1 MPYIGN
7 TPTTQSFSSGTDYFN
22 GNASQTAFTL
32 SRAVASINDVQV
44 VVNNV
49 AQAPNSGYTISGNT
63 LTFDAAPSIGTNN
76 VYVRYLSTTTQV
88 ITPNQNTVSYASL
101 NTDMQQDIGASFKN
115 RIING
120 DMRIDQRNAGASIA
134 NATVFSWPVDRFR
147 MTSVTN
153 NTATLQ
159 RVEDAPANTSFMYS
173 TRITCTA
180 GQTLNSTSYHN
191 FGQPIEGS
199 NVADFKF
206 GTAAARTITVSFW
219 VKSSL
224 TGTFGGSI
232 NSFVSSPVRS
242 YVFQY
247 AISTANTWEYKTVTI
262 PGDVAGTW
270 PKTTSAGLYLLF
282 VLGEGSQNATATP
295 NTWLDA
301 DRRFVTGNVMPMTVT
316 GSTWQ
321 MTGVQVELGS
331 TATAFDYRSI
341 GTELALCQRYCF
353 VITYDANNPVL
364 FTGYWGTANALEG
377 FQYFPVT
384 MRTIPT
390 LTVPTIGSLYCLEA
404 QVAWRQATGI
414 SIGEGSGN
422 GVKVAISCA
431 TNNSFAKGQG
441 GTGGLRAAGNV
452 QFNSEL

>member
-22 GNASQTAFTL
+22 GNASQVAFTL

-134 NATVFSWPVDRFR
+134 NATVFNWPVDRFR
-147 MTSVTN
+147 MTSITN

-173 TRITCTA
+173 TRITCTT
-180 GQTLNSTSYHN
+180 GQTLTSVSYHN

-232 NSFVSSPVRS
+232 NSFDSSPVRS

-295 NTWLDA
+295 NTWLDS

-321 MTGVQVELGS
+321 ITGVQVELGS

-341 GTELALCQRYCF
+341 GTELALCQRYCYVQRGESGERLGF
-353 VITYDANNPVL
+353 
-364 FTGYWGTANALEG
+364 GYCGTTTLYNLVVPLPA
-377 FQYFPVT
+377 T
-384 MRTIPT
+384 MRATPT
-390 LTVPTIGSLYCLEA
+390 LISCSPGQVNDNQAAYNSSSITIGDSITNTCVNLKVNTSGMTVGRGA
-404 QVAWRQATGI
+404 QFYFSPSA
-414 SIGEGSGN
+414 GSMILS
-422 GVKVAISCA
+422 A
-431 TNNSFAKGQG
+431 
-441 GTGGLRAAGNV
+441 
-452 QFNSEL
+452 EL